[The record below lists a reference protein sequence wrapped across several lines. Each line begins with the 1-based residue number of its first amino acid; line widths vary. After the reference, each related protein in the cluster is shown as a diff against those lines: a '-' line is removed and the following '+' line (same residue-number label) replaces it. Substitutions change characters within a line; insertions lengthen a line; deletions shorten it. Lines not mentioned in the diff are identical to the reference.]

1 MRQLSVTTRRTPDL
15 TRAPIAGI
23 GRRILAFAIDGLAIV
38 FVYVLAFVLGAAITG
53 SAASALASTIAV
65 VLLIG
70 YLLVSAATLGVA
82 GRTFG
87 ASVLRLAVVD
97 AKSRAPIGFTRSLL
111 RGIVLGPGLVTWLGA
126 LLLLISAVGLDRS
139 GQRRGWHDRIAR
151 TIVLDGRVS
160 TG

>member
-1 MRQLSVTTRRTPDL
+1 MTARRAPDL

-23 GRRILAFAIDGLAIV
+23 CRRILAFAVDGVVIV
-38 FVYVLAFVLGAAITG
+38 LVYVLAFALGATITG
-53 SAASALASTIAV
+53 SAATALASTIAV

-87 ASVLRLAVVD
+87 TSVLRLVVVD
-97 AKSRAPIGFTRSLL
+97 AKSRTPIGFSRSLL
-111 RGIVLGPGLVTWLGA
+111 RGIFLGPGLVTWLGA

-139 GQRRGWHDRIAR
+139 GQRRGWHDRVAR
-151 TIVLDGRVS
+151 TVVLDARQRFG
-160 TG
+160 